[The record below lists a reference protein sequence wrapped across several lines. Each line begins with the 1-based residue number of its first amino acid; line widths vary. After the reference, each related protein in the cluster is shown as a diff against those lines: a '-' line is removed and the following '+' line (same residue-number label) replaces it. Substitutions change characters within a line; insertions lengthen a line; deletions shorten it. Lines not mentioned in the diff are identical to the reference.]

1 MVDKELV
8 ENRLHRLELILKK
21 LNKISK
27 IEKDD
32 FKIDEGLQDQAERNL
47 QLAAQICIDIGN
59 HIISDEGFRPP
70 AGYGE
75 IFQVL
80 KEEGIID
87 EELAETMRKIAGI
100 RNILVHDYLKVDS
113 NIVYTT
119 LQKLVDFKTFARL
132 IGEFIYNGGN

>member
-8 ENRLHRLELILKK
+8 ENRLHRLEHILRK

-27 IEKDD
+27 TEKNE
-32 FKIDEGLQDQAERNL
+32 FTNNEGLQDQAERNL

-59 HIISDEGFRPP
+59 HIISDEGFRSP

-87 EELAETMRKIAGI
+87 EDLAETMRKIAGF
-100 RNILVHDYLKVDS
+100 RNILVHDYLKVDI
-113 NIVYTT
+113 NIVYST
-119 LQKLVDFKTFARL
+119 LQRLEDFKTFAKE
-132 IGEFIYNGGN
+132 IGEFIYEDNI